1 MDPCEFNSSLVY
13 IVSLGHQSY
22 LVRYNTEEKDIYR
35 DENMAGGRDRERHDG
50 SQVQGCQGSSWE
62 LAETRGGLSSSAFAE
77 NSALPMLGKQ

>member
-1 MDPCEFNSSLVY
+1 MRDNTAERDVY
-13 IVSLGHQSY
+13 WD
-22 LVRYNTEEKDIYR
+22 EK
-35 DENMAGGRDRERHDG
+35 MPGGRDRERRDG